1 MQDKYRYGQEGKKIV
16 FQDSDK
22 RHADLRIRLR
32 HDGLTQVQFFQAM
45 MTGYLENDERI
56 IDYITDVKLQLSK
69 QGKGRIKKTR
79 DLLRSGED
87 IRGLFNLDEKE
98 TEDLFDIIAKELP
111 CLLYTSPSPRDVE
124 ESRMPSSA

>member
-1 MQDKYRYGQEGKKIV
+1 MQDEYKYGQEGKRIV

-32 HDGLTQVQFFQAM
+32 HDGLTQSQFFQAM
-45 MTGYLENDERI
+45 ITGYLSNDERI
-56 IDYITDVKLQLSK
+56 VDYVTDVKLRLAK

-79 DLLRSGED
+79 DLVGAGED
-87 IRGLFNLDEKE
+87 IRDLFNLDEKE

-111 CLLYTSPSPRDVE
+111 DL
-124 ESRMPSSA
+124 